1 MKNEKIVSKTKISTN
16 PLIKTLLIC
25 AVVLI
30 NLEGIDGCGKSTQS
44 KFLMEKFKENNEKTV
59 ILKEP
64 TDGKY
69 GKKLWEM
76 LSGKRKA
83 TTAEI
88 LDLFVM
94 DRKEHVKEKIT
105 PALNEGKI
113 VLMDRYYYST
123 MAYQAA
129 AGIDVNRIRK
139 DNEFAPK
146 PDIVLI
152 FDLPADL
159 AMKRVRGH
167 SVADVFEKEEHL
179 EKVREAYLNLKDDPL
194 VRIIDSTR
202 NPEQIF
208 EEVWKLVS
216 EVKNG

>member
-1 MKNEKIVSKTKISTN
+1 M
-16 PLIKTLLIC
+16 LID
-25 AVVLI
+25 
-30 NLEGIDGCGKSTQS
+30 LEGIDGCGKSTQS
-44 KFLMEKFKENNEKTV
+44 KFLMEKFEENNEKTI

-64 TDGKY
+64 TSGKY

-83 TTAEI
+83 TTEQI

-94 DRKEHVKEKIT
+94 DRKEHVDEKIN
-105 PALNEGKI
+105 PALKEGKI

-146 PDIVLI
+146 PDVVLI

-159 AMKRVRGH
+159 AMKRVKGH

-179 EKVREAYLNLKDDPL
+179 EKVREAYLDLRDDPL

-202 NPEQIF
+202 TPEEIF

-216 EVKNG
+216 EVRNG

>member
-1 MKNEKIVSKTKISTN
+1 
-16 PLIKTLLIC
+16 
-25 AVVLI
+25 VLI

-44 KFLMEKFKENNEKTV
+44 QFLMGEFEKNNEKT
-59 ILKEP
+59 ILLKEP
-64 TDGKY
+64 TNGKY
-69 GKKLWEM
+69 GRKLWEM
-76 LSGKRKA
+76 LSGKIEA
-83 TTAEI
+83 TTEEI
-88 LDLFVM
+88 LELFVR
-94 DRKEHVKEKIT
+94 DRKEHVDQKIN

-129 AGIDVNRIRK
+129 AGIDVKRIRK

-146 PDIVLI
+146 PDIVLV

-179 EKVREAYLNLKDDPL
+179 KKVRKAYLNLKDDPL
-194 VRIIDSTR
+194 VRIIDATR
-202 NPEQIF
+202 TPEEIF
-208 EEVWKLVS
+208 DEVWKLVS
-216 EVKNG
+216 EVRNG

>member
-1 MKNEKIVSKTKISTN
+1 M
-16 PLIKTLLIC
+16 LI
-25 AVVLI
+25 
-30 NLEGIDGCGKSTQS
+30 
-44 KFLMEKFKENNEKTV
+44 
-59 ILKEP
+59 
-64 TDGKY
+64 
-69 GKKLWEM
+69 
-76 LSGKRKA
+76 GKREA
-83 TTAEI
+83 TTEQI

-94 DRKEHVKEKIT
+94 DRKEHVDDKIN
-105 PALNEGKI
+105 PALKEGKI

-159 AMKRVRGH
+159 AMKRVKGH

-179 EKVREAYLNLKDDPL
+179 EKVRAAYLNLRDDPL

-202 NPEQIF
+202 TPEEIF

-216 EVKNG
+216 EVRNG

>member
-1 MKNEKIVSKTKISTN
+1 M
-16 PLIKTLLIC
+16 
-25 AVVLI
+25 LI

-44 KFLMEKFKENNEKTV
+44 KFLMEKFEENNEKAI

-64 TDGKY
+64 TSGKY

-76 LSGKRKA
+76 LSGKREA
-83 TTAEI
+83 TTEQI
-88 LDLFVM
+88 LNLFVM
-94 DRKEHVKEKIT
+94 DRKEHVDDKIN
-105 PALNEGKI
+105 PALKEGKI

-159 AMKRVRGH
+159 AMKRVKGH

-179 EKVREAYLNLKDDPL
+179 EKVRAAYLNLRDDPL

-202 NPEQIF
+202 TPEEIF
-208 EEVWKLVS
+208 DEVWKLVA
-216 EVKNG
+216 EVRNG

>member
-1 MKNEKIVSKTKISTN
+1 MIQ
-16 PLIKTLLIC
+16 
-25 AVVLI
+25 VLI
-30 NLEGIDGCGKSTQS
+30 DLEGIDGCGKSTQS
-44 KFLMEKFKENNEKTV
+44 KFLMEKFEENNEQAI

-64 TDGKY
+64 TDGEY
-69 GKKLWEM
+69 GEKLWEM
-76 LSGKRKA
+76 LNGKREA
-83 TTAEI
+83 TTEQI
-88 LDLFVM
+88 LDLFVR
-94 DRKEHVKEKIT
+94 DRKEHVEDKIN
-105 PALNEGKI
+105 PALKEGKI

-159 AMKRVRGH
+159 AMKRVKGH

-179 EKVREAYLNLKDDPL
+179 EKVREAYLNLREDPI

-202 NPEQIF
+202 TPEEIF

-216 EVKNG
+216 EVRNG

>member
-1 MKNEKIVSKTKISTN
+1 
-16 PLIKTLLIC
+16 
-25 AVVLI
+25 VLI
-30 NLEGIDGCGKSTQS
+30 DLEGIDGCGKSTQS
-44 KFLMEKFKENNEKTV
+44 KFLMEKFEENNEKTI

-64 TDGKY
+64 TSGKY

-83 TTAEI
+83 TTEQI

-94 DRKEHVKEKIT
+94 DRKEHVEEKIN

-146 PDIVLI
+146 PDVVLI

-159 AMKRVRGH
+159 AMKRVKGH

-179 EKVREAYLNLKDDPL
+179 EKVREAYLDLRDDPL

-202 NPEQIF
+202 TPEEIF

-216 EVKNG
+216 EVRNG

>member
-1 MKNEKIVSKTKISTN
+1 
-16 PLIKTLLIC
+16 
-25 AVVLI
+25 VLI

-44 KFLMEKFKENNEKTV
+44 KFLMEKFEENNEKTI

-64 TDGKY
+64 TNGKY

-76 LSGKRKA
+76 LSGKREA
-83 TTAEI
+83 TTEQI

-94 DRKEHVKEKIT
+94 DRKEHVNDKIN
-105 PALNEGKI
+105 PALKKGKI

-152 FDLPADL
+152 FDLPVDL
-159 AMKRVRGH
+159 AMKRVIGH
-167 SVADVFEKEEHL
+167 SIADVFEKEEHL

-202 NPEQIF
+202 TPEEIF
-208 EEVWKLVS
+208 EEVWELVS
-216 EVKNG
+216 EVRNG

>member
-1 MKNEKIVSKTKISTN
+1 M
-16 PLIKTLLIC
+16 
-25 AVVLI
+25 LI

-44 KFLMEKFKENNEKTV
+44 QLLMDEFEKNDEKT
-59 ILKEP
+59 ILLKEP
-64 TDGKY
+64 TNGKY
-69 GKKLWEM
+69 GRKLWEM
-76 LSGKRKA
+76 LSGKIEA
-83 TTAEI
+83 TTEEI
-88 LDLFVM
+88 LELFVM
-94 DRKEHVKEKIT
+94 DRKEHVDQKIN

-129 AGIDVNRIRK
+129 AGIDVKRIRK

-179 EKVREAYLNLKDDPL
+179 EKVRKAYLHLEDDPL
-194 VRIIDSTR
+194 VRIIDATR
-202 NPEQIF
+202 TPEEIF
-208 EEVWKLVS
+208 DEVWKLVS
-216 EVKNG
+216 EVRNG

>member
-1 MKNEKIVSKTKISTN
+1 M
-16 PLIKTLLIC
+16 
-25 AVVLI
+25 LI

-44 KFLMEKFKENNEKTV
+44 QFLIEEFEKNDEKT
-59 ILKEP
+59 ILLKEP
-64 TDGKY
+64 TNGKY

-76 LSGKRKA
+76 LRGKRKA
-83 TTAEI
+83 TTEEI
-88 LDLFVM
+88 LELFVL
-94 DRKEHVKEKIT
+94 DRKEHVNEKIK

-113 VLMDRYYYST
+113 VIMDRYYYST

-129 AGIDVNRIRK
+129 AGIDVSRIRK

-146 PDIVLI
+146 PNIVLI

-159 AMKRVRGH
+159 AMKRVKGH

-179 EKVREAYLNLKDDPL
+179 EKVRKAYLNLEDDPL
-194 VRIIDSTR
+194 VHIIDATR
-202 NPEQIF
+202 TPEKIF
-208 EEVWKLVS
+208 DEVWKLVC

>member
-1 MKNEKIVSKTKISTN
+1 
-16 PLIKTLLIC
+16 
-25 AVVLI
+25 VLI

-44 KFLMEKFKENNEKTV
+44 KFLMKKFEENNEKTI

-64 TDGKY
+64 TNGKY

-76 LSGKRKA
+76 LSGKREA
-83 TTAEI
+83 TTEQI

-94 DRKEHVKEKIT
+94 DRKEHVKDKIN
-105 PALNEGKI
+105 PALKKGEI

-159 AMKRVRGH
+159 AMKRVMGH

-202 NPEQIF
+202 NPEEIF

-216 EVKNG
+216 EVRNE

>member
-1 MKNEKIVSKTKISTN
+1 M
-16 PLIKTLLIC
+16 
-25 AVVLI
+25 LI

-44 KFLMEKFKENNEKTV
+44 QFLIEEFEKNDEKT
-59 ILKEP
+59 ILLKEP
-64 TDGKY
+64 TNGKY

-76 LSGKRKA
+76 LRGKREA
-83 TTAEI
+83 TTEEI
-88 LDLFVM
+88 LELFVL
-94 DRKEHVKEKIT
+94 DRKEHVNEKIK
-105 PALNEGKI
+105 PALEQGKI
-113 VLMDRYYYST
+113 ILMDRYYYST

-129 AGIDVNRIRK
+129 AGIDVSRIRK
-139 DNEFAPK
+139 DNKFAPK

-179 EKVREAYLNLKDDPL
+179 EKVRKAYLNLENDPL
-194 VRIIDSTR
+194 VRIVDATR
-202 NPEQIF
+202 TPEKIF
-208 EEVWKLVS
+208 DEVWKLVC

>member
-1 MKNEKIVSKTKISTN
+1 M
-16 PLIKTLLIC
+16 
-25 AVVLI
+25 LI

-44 KFLMEKFKENNEKTV
+44 KFLMEKFEENNEKTI

-64 TDGKY
+64 TNGKY

-76 LSGKRKA
+76 LSGKREA
-83 TTAEI
+83 TTEQI

-94 DRKEHVKEKIT
+94 DRKEHVNDKIN
-105 PALNEGKI
+105 PALKKGKI

-152 FDLPADL
+152 FDLPVDL
-159 AMKRVRGH
+159 AMKRVIGH
-167 SVADVFEKEEHL
+167 SVADVFEKEEYL

-202 NPEQIF
+202 TPEDIF
-208 EEVWKLVS
+208 EEVWELVS
-216 EVKNG
+216 EVRNG

>member
-1 MKNEKIVSKTKISTN
+1 M
-16 PLIKTLLIC
+16 
-25 AVVLI
+25 LI

-44 KFLMEKFKENNEKTV
+44 KFLMEKFEENNEKAI

-64 TDGKY
+64 TSGKY

-76 LSGKRKA
+76 LSGKREA
-83 TTAEI
+83 TTEQI

-94 DRKEHVKEKIT
+94 DRKEHVDDKIN
-105 PALNEGKI
+105 PALKEGKI

-159 AMKRVRGH
+159 AMKRVKGH

-179 EKVREAYLNLKDDPL
+179 EKVREAYLNLRDDPL
-194 VRIIDSTR
+194 VHIIDSTR
-202 NPEQIF
+202 TPEEIF

-216 EVKNG
+216 EVRNG

>member
-1 MKNEKIVSKTKISTN
+1 M
-16 PLIKTLLIC
+16 
-25 AVVLI
+25 LI

-44 KFLMEKFKENNEKTV
+44 QFLIEEFEKNGEKT
-59 ILKEP
+59 ILLKEP
-64 TDGKY
+64 TNGKY
-69 GKKLWEM
+69 GEKLWEM
-76 LSGKRKA
+76 LRGKREA
-83 TTAEI
+83 TTEEI
-88 LDLFVM
+88 LELFVM
-94 DRKEHVKEKIT
+94 DRKEHVNEKIS

-179 EKVREAYLNLKDDPL
+179 EKVRKAYLNLENDPL
-194 VRIIDSTR
+194 VRIIDATR
-202 NPEQIF
+202 TPESIF

>member
-1 MKNEKIVSKTKISTN
+1 
-16 PLIKTLLIC
+16 
-25 AVVLI
+25 VLI
-30 NLEGIDGCGKSTQS
+30 DLEGIDGCGKSTQS
-44 KFLMEKFKENNEKTV
+44 KFLMKKFEENNEKTI

-64 TDGKY
+64 TSGKY

-76 LSGKRKA
+76 LSGKREA
-83 TTAEI
+83 TTEQI

-94 DRKEHVKEKIT
+94 DRKEHVDDKIN
-105 PALNEGKI
+105 PALKEGKI

-159 AMKRVRGH
+159 AMKRVKGH

-179 EKVREAYLNLKDDPL
+179 EKVREAYLDLRDDPL

-202 NPEQIF
+202 TPEEIF
-208 EEVWKLVS
+208 EDVWKLVS
-216 EVKNG
+216 EVRNG

>member
-1 MKNEKIVSKTKISTN
+1 M
-16 PLIKTLLIC
+16 
-25 AVVLI
+25 LI

-44 KFLMEKFKENNEKTV
+44 QLLMDEFEKSDEKT
-59 ILKEP
+59 ILLKEP
-64 TDGKY
+64 TNGKY
-69 GKKLWEM
+69 GRKLWEM
-76 LSGKRKA
+76 LSGKIEA
-83 TTAEI
+83 TTEEI
-88 LDLFVM
+88 LELFVM
-94 DRKEHVKEKIT
+94 DRKEHVDQKIN

-129 AGIDVNRIRK
+129 AGIDVKRIRK

-179 EKVREAYLNLKDDPL
+179 EKVRKAYLNLENDPL
-194 VRIIDSTR
+194 VRIIDATR
-202 NPEQIF
+202 TPEEIF
-208 EEVWKLVS
+208 DEVWKLVS
-216 EVKNG
+216 EVRNG

>member
-1 MKNEKIVSKTKISTN
+1 
-16 PLIKTLLIC
+16 
-25 AVVLI
+25 VLI
-30 NLEGIDGCGKSTQS
+30 DLEGIDGCGKSTQS
-44 KFLMEKFKENNEKTV
+44 KFLMEKFEENNEKSI

-64 TDGKY
+64 TSGKY

-76 LSGKRKA
+76 LSGKREA
-83 TTAEI
+83 TTEQI

-94 DRKEHVKEKIT
+94 DRKEHVDDKIN
-105 PALNEGKI
+105 PALKEGKI

-146 PDIVLI
+146 PNIVLI

-159 AMKRVRGH
+159 AMKRVKGH

-179 EKVREAYLNLKDDPL
+179 EKVREAYLNLRDDPL

-202 NPEQIF
+202 TPEEIF

-216 EVKNG
+216 EVRNG

>member
-1 MKNEKIVSKTKISTN
+1 M
-16 PLIKTLLIC
+16 
-25 AVVLI
+25 LI

-44 KFLMEKFKENNEKTV
+44 QFLMGEFEKNNEKT
-59 ILKEP
+59 ILLKEP
-64 TDGKY
+64 TNGKY
-69 GKKLWEM
+69 GRKLWEM
-76 LSGKRKA
+76 LSGKIEA
-83 TTAEI
+83 TTEEI
-88 LDLFVM
+88 LELFVR
-94 DRKEHVKEKIT
+94 DRKEHVDQKIN

-129 AGIDVNRIRK
+129 AGIDVKRIRK

-146 PDIVLI
+146 PDIVLV

-179 EKVREAYLNLKDDPL
+179 EKVRKAYLHLEDDPL
-194 VRIIDSTR
+194 VRIIDATR
-202 NPEQIF
+202 TPEEIF
-208 EEVWKLVS
+208 DEVWKLVS
-216 EVKNG
+216 EVRNG